1 MTSRVSSARS
11 VAALTFLL
19 IASCATTAVPL
30 ETRATVEPLDLYP
43 LRVGHAWSYDVDTAE
58 PTTTL
63 AITRVEAFDG
73 RIAIVRNAHSLVRY
87 EVSPDGIRLAA
98 SNAWLL
104 RAPLEEGATWPAP
117 GGRTAELV
125 SRTAAVQTPAGEFEG
140 CFEVLETGG
149 KLELE
154 VRTVYCPDVGP
165 VLVASTMRS
174 GTSDRTLTV
183 SARLRG
189 YDVTTPPAS
198 DR

>member
-11 VAALTFLL
+11 FAVSTFLL
-19 IASCATTAVPL
+19 IASCATNAAPPQ
-30 ETRATVEPLDLYP
+30 TRATVEPLDLYP

-73 RIAIVRNAHSLVRY
+73 RIASVRNANALVRY
-87 EVSPDGIRLAA
+87 EVGPDGIRLAA
-98 SNAWLL
+98 SDAWLL
-104 RAPLEEGATWPAP
+104 RAPLDEGATWPAP

-125 SRTAAVQTPAGEFEG
+125 SRSASVQTPAGEFEG
-140 CFEVLETGG
+140 CFEVFETGG

-154 VRTVYCPDVGP
+154 VRTVYCPGVGP

-174 GTSDRTLTV
+174 ETSDRMLTV

-189 YDVTTPPAS
+189 YDVTSSPAA